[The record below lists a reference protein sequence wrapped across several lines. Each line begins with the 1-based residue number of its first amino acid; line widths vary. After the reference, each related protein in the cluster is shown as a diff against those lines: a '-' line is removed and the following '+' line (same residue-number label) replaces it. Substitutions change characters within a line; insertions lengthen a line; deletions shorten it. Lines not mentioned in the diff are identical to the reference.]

1 MDDFPDETPIE
12 APPAI
17 TGPDSPMPMEWADHI
32 PRHREL
38 WEKAEA
44 QHYDP
49 NTVVDWSALK
59 ATDFSEDDRLAIA
72 YWFATGSVFENSGV
86 PTFAYGMVKSYE
98 EHLGDST
105 NRVLLTIARD
115 ESNHDEMSRRI
126 VQKLLPGFPNDFTP
140 ANAAQR
146 AAANNLAWIQYTNSR
161 YWAGY
166 KGAYDTRT
174 VPAVMAAFVAGEAA
188 ASLIYTETAKR
199 TKHPI
204 LSQVLHRIG
213 VDESRHFACFNLMA
227 QEHWERLSPKDKA
240 GITKNLKAAYVY
252 ISVVF
257 GEAKPPFWKVP
268 ASFDDTHVKLQRA
281 AREAGLGL
289 LSDDERRDIWRRAML
304 RVKNLT
310 DRSGVE
316 FPAIEELG
324 IDGADTPI
332 KEEDLVVVSF

>member
-1 MDDFPDETPIE
+1 MADSSDATPLE
-12 APPAI
+12 VPPEI
-17 TGPDSPMPMEWADHI
+17 GPGNPMPMDWTDRI

-38 WEKAEA
+38 WERAEA

-49 NTVVDWSALK
+49 NTVIDWAGLR
-59 ATDFSEDDRLAIA
+59 AEDFTEDERLAIA

-115 ESNHDEMSRRI
+115 EANHDEMSRRV
-126 VQKLLPGFPNDFTP
+126 VQELMPGFPNDFTP
-140 ANAAQR
+140 TSQAQR
-146 AAANNLAWIQYTNSR
+146 EAANNLAWIQYTNSR
-161 YWAGY
+161 YWSGY

-188 ASLIYTETAKR
+188 ASLVYTETAKR
-199 TKHPI
+199 TRHPV
-204 LSQVLHRIG
+204 LAQVLQRIG

-227 QEHWERLSPKDKA
+227 QEHWENLSDEDKA
-240 GITKNLKAAYVY
+240 SITKNLKAAYIY

-257 GEAKPPFWKVP
+257 GEARPPFWKVP
-268 ASFDDTHVKLQRA
+268 DSFRETHLKLQAA
-281 AREAGLGL
+281 ARDAGLGL
-289 LSDDERRDIWRRAML
+289 LADEEQRDIWRRAML

-310 DRSGVE
+310 DRSGIE

-324 IDGADTPI
+324 IDGRDTPI
-332 KEEDLVVVSF
+332 REEDLVVVSF

>member
-1 MDDFPDETPIE
+1 MARPPDALPLEE
-12 APPAI
+12 PPGIGA
-17 TGPDSPMPMEWADHI
+17 GNPMPMEWADKI
-32 PRHREL
+32 PRHRGL
-38 WEKAEA
+38 WERAEA

-49 NTVVDWSALK
+49 NTAIDWAGLK
-59 ATDFSEDDRLAIA
+59 GSDFSDRDRLAIA
-72 YWFATGSVFENSGV
+72 YWFATSSVFENSGV

-115 ESNHDEMSRRI
+115 EANHDEMCRRV
-126 VQKLLPGFPNDFTP
+126 VQELLPGFPNQFTP
-140 ANAAQR
+140 AGPQQR

-161 YWAGY
+161 YWTGY

-199 TKHPI
+199 TEHPV
-204 LSQVLHRIG
+204 LSQILHRIG

-227 QEHWERLSPKDKA
+227 QHHWEGLPDEDKA
-240 GITKNLKAAYVY
+240 SLTKNLKAAYVY

-257 GEAKPPFWKVP
+257 GEARPPFWKVP
-268 ASFDDTHVKLQRA
+268 ESFGDAHATLQASAQDS
-281 AREAGLGL
+281 GLGL
-289 LSDDERRDIWRRAML
+289 LSPDERRDMWRRAML

-310 DRSGVE
+310 DRAGVE

-324 IDGADTPI
+324 IDGTDAPI
-332 KEEDLVVVSF
+332 REEDLVVVSF

>member
-1 MDDFPDETPIE
+1 MVDSPDATPLE
-12 APPAI
+12 VPPVI
-17 TGPDSPMPMEWADHI
+17 GPDNPMPMDWTDRI

-38 WEKAEA
+38 WEMAEA

-49 NTVVDWSALK
+49 NTAIDWPGLSAS
-59 ATDFSEDDRLAIA
+59 DFSDSDRLAIA
-72 YWFATGSVFENSGV
+72 YWFATSSVFENSGV

-115 ESNHDEMSRRI
+115 EANHDEMSRRI
-126 VQKLLPGFPNDFTP
+126 VQELLPGFPNEFSPTSP
-140 ANAAQR
+140 AQR

-161 YWAGY
+161 YWSGY

-174 VPAVMAAFVAGEAA
+174 MPAVMGAFVAGEAA

-199 TKHPI
+199 TQHPV
-204 LSQVLHRIG
+204 LAQVLQRIG
-213 VDESRHFACFNLMA
+213 VDESRHFACFNMMA
-227 QEHWERLSPKDKA
+227 QQHWECLSDEEKA
-240 GITKNLKAAYVY
+240 SLTKNLKAAYIY

-257 GEAKPPFWKVP
+257 GEARPPFWKVP
-268 ASFDDTHVKLQRA
+268 PSFGDTHFTIQEA
-281 AREAGLGL
+281 ARDAGLGL
-289 LSDDERRDIWRRAML
+289 LPADGRRDIWRKAML

-310 DRSGVE
+310 DRAGVE

-324 IDGADTPI
+324 IDGADAPI
-332 KEEDLVVVSF
+332 REEDLVVVSF